1 MILAADEIARSLNG
15 SWDLLNRRAQGLK
28 QFEIGEAS
36 FWRSFGAPLLAAPA
50 FVVSLAADRVH
61 AGLFE
66 PGSLF
71 DNASVVARAGFD
83 FAALWLTLPLL
94 GIALA
99 NSLHLRAG
107 LVPFIIVC
115 NWSCV
120 LAAAI
125 LSVPALMLAI
135 GWATAA
141 LATLYSV
148 AAIVII
154 MQMRWFS
161 AKITLGV
168 TSGVALVLAA
178 CDGLVGLGLLR
189 VLT

>member
-28 QFEIGEAS
+28 RFEIGEAS
-36 FWRSFGAPLLAAPA
+36 FWRSFGAPFLAAPA

-94 GIALA
+94 GIAFA
-99 NSLHLRAG
+99 QSLHLRAG

-125 LSVPALMLAI
+125 LAVPALMLAI

-154 MQMRWFS
+154 MQMRWFA

-168 TSGVALVLAA
+168 TSGVALMLAA
-178 CDGLVGLGLLR
+178 CDGFVGLGLLR